1 MSDVKDTHRVE
12 TPSSKTQALAKS
24 MNMDIWVVGT
34 SNQLFIRGSYGQ
46 ATSSKKK
53 KVVTM
58 KTLFFLIVRFYT
70 PYSICLN
77 NGFRQGSYAW
87 KCCVVNLSSFK

>member
-53 KVVTM
+53 SSYYENSV
-58 KTLFFLIVRFYT
+58 LFDSSLLYSLFY
-70 PYSICLN
+70 
-77 NGFRQGSYAW
+77 
-87 KCCVVNLSSFK
+87 LS